1 MSNLPSGWSNRKNQM
16 SEHDMKLGGIAQSK
30 FGGTAKN
37 AYEADVGGD
46 GGYKNDDQVRDFYLK
61 KLQLIGGD
69 NNNNNSSKNNGNSGI
84 MSSGEGRMG
93 GLGGAKKNNVP
104 DFWEE
109 RQKERDLQGKQMGVF
124 SKNQPP
130 TPKDINSNNTDNH
143 QKINNNENSNNST
156 SSSSSSSAELALVQ
170 IATHT
175 LDTMAKSLLN
185 NNNNN
190 GKEGVKIP
198 MAERMAFAKAVKDA
212 MDALAKQA

>member
-16 SEHDMKLGGIAQSK
+16 SEHDMKLGGVAQTK

-46 GGYKNDDQVRDFYLK
+46 GGYKNDDQVRDFYLRK
-61 KLQLIGGD
+61 IQLVDRD
-69 NNNNNSSKNNGNSGI
+69 NNKSSSSSSNKNGNLGV
-84 MSSGEGRMG
+84 SGEGMG
-93 GLGGAKKNNVP
+93 GGAAKYNNVP
-104 DFWEE
+104 DLWEE
-109 RQKERDLQGKQMGVF
+109 RQKERESQGKQMGVF

-130 TPKDINSNNTDNH
+130 KDNNP
-143 QKINNNENSNNST
+143 NNNKNGNTNNSPP
-156 SSSSSSSAELALVQ
+156 SSSAELALVQ

-175 LDTMAKSLLN
+175 LDTMAKSLNLN
-185 NNNNN
+185 SNNTNDN
-190 GKEGVKIP
+190 GKEEGVKIP